1 MSIKRKSAARKM
13 WALAG
18 RVLEVESLDF
28 SGKQSIT
35 RGFVRI

>member
-13 WALAG
+13 WALA
-18 RVLEVESLDF
+18 RHVLEVESLDF

-35 RGFVRI
+35 RGVVRI